1 MHLSYDD
8 TEVQNTKKYAQGQTT
23 CKRGGAIWAGKGTE
37 EQKAGGLEVETSR
50 SIDRR
55 SGKRLSWSR
64 EAGGLLSSHH
74 YASLSTHNAV
84 WGRRAP
90 DETLHLATIT
100 PNSVLHRLAGDN
112 GGPCKQKRQSGSA
125 GTYRACLSRPS
136 PFQATHRSHKVAPP
150 AQPLR
155 SEARWPGRCRCR
167 HLPGSPTSIAAG
179 CCCSEP
185 GQREQPRVG
194 SQEAWAPR
202 SVWAPHERHW
212 RESRKGQ

>member
-112 GGPCKQKRQSGSA
+112 GGP
-125 GTYRACLSRPS
+125 
-136 PFQATHRSHKVAPP
+136 
-150 AQPLR
+150 
-155 SEARWPGRCRCR
+155 
-167 HLPGSPTSIAAG
+167 
-179 CCCSEP
+179 
-185 GQREQPRVG
+185 
-194 SQEAWAPR
+194 
-202 SVWAPHERHW
+202 
-212 RESRKGQ
+212 